1 MSDLKKTQ
9 KIKLDMLASSLGA
22 CLMEVENDLNDK
34 NLIFQML
41 QDRLIQKRKKWILA
55 KQHPLNDAFEFYY
68 LSDQN

>member
-41 QDRLIQKRKKWILA
+41 QDRLIQKRKKWM
-55 KQHPLNDAFEFYY
+55 
-68 LSDQN
+68 

>member
-1 MSDLKKTQ
+1 
-9 KIKLDMLASSLGA
+9 MLASSLGA
-22 CLMEVENDLNDK
+22 YLMVEVNDSNDK

-55 KQHPLNDAFEFYY
+55 KQHPLNHTFEFYY